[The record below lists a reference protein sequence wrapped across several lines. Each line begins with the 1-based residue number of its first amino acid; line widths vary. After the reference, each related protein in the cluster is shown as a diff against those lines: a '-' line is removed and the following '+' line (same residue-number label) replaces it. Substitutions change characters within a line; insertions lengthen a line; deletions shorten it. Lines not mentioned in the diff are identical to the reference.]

1 MKIAVMFENRK
12 KPPVQIPQASLADI
26 AFLILIF
33 YLATTTIN
41 IDKGISLTL
50 PAKGETKEVAKQN
63 VLPLLINA
71 QGEVLLDNQVTPIPA
86 IKEIVRAKLLAND
99 KLIVS
104 VKADRETEYRVYI
117 AVLDQLKQAEVSR
130 ISIAEPD

>member
-1 MKIAVMFENRK
+1 MLKRRNK
-12 KPPVQIPQASLADI
+12 TPVEIPQASLADI

-41 IDKGISLTL
+41 IDKGIGLTL
-50 PAKGETKEVAKQN
+50 PAKGAAKEVAKQN
-63 VLPLLINA
+63 IVSLLINA
-71 QGEVLLDNQVTPIPA
+71 QGEVLLDDEVVAISN
-86 IKEIVRAKLLAND
+86 IKEIVRNKLLAND

-104 VKADRETEYRVYI
+104 VKADKETEYRIYL
-117 AVLDQLKQAEVSR
+117 AVLDQLKQAEVAR

>member
-1 MKIAVMFENRK
+1 MFK
-12 KPPVQIPQASLADI
+12 KRNSPPAEIPQASLADI

-50 PAKGETKEVAKQN
+50 PAKGAAKEVAKQN
-63 VLPLLINA
+63 VLALLINA
-71 QGEVLLDNQVTPIPA
+71 QGEVLLDEQIVDIPA
-86 IKEIVRAKLLAND
+86 IRDIVREKLRAND

-104 VKADRETEYRVYI
+104 VKADQATAYRVYV
-117 AVLDQLKQAEVSR
+117 AVLDQLKQAEITR
-130 ISIAEPD
+130 ISIAEPE

>member
-1 MKIAVMFENRK
+1 MFKNRK
-12 KPPVQIPQASLADI
+12 KPSVEIPQASLADI

-41 IDKGISLTL
+41 IDKGIGLTL
-50 PAKGETKEVAKQN
+50 PAKGAAKEVAKQN
-63 VLPLLINA
+63 VISLLINA
-71 QGEVLLDNQVTPIPA
+71 QGEVLLDDEVVAIPS
-86 IKEIVRAKLLAND
+86 IKGIMRNKLLAND

-104 VKADRETEYRVYI
+104 VKADRATEYRAYI
-117 AVLDQLKQAEVSR
+117 AVLDQLKQAEVAR

>member
-1 MKIAVMFENRK
+1 MLEKRRK
-12 KPPVQIPQASLADI
+12 VSVEIPQASLADI

-41 IDKGISLTL
+41 IDKGIGLTL
-50 PAKGETKEVAKQN
+50 PAKGEAKEVAKQN
-63 VLPLLINA
+63 LISLLINA
-71 QGEVLLDNQVTPIPA
+71 QGEVLLDNEVVAIPA
-86 IKEIVRAKLLAND
+86 IREIVRNKLLAND

-104 VKADRETEYRVYI
+104 VKADKATEYRVYL
-117 AVLDQLKQAEVSR
+117 AVLDQLKQAEVVR

>member
-1 MKIAVMFENRK
+1 MLK
-12 KPPVQIPQASLADI
+12 KRNKSPAEIPQASLADI

-41 IDKGISLTL
+41 IDKGIGLTL

-63 VLPLLINA
+63 VVSLLINA
-71 QGEVLLDNQVTPIPA
+71 QGEVLLDDEVVAILA
-86 IKEIVRAKLLAND
+86 IKSIVRNKLLAND

-104 VKADRETEYRVYI
+104 VKADKDTEYRVYL
-117 AVLDQLKQAEVSR
+117 AVLDQLKQAEVAR

>member
-1 MKIAVMFENRK
+1 M
-12 KPPVQIPQASLADI
+12 ADI

-41 IDKGISLTL
+41 IDKGIGLTL
-50 PAKGETKEVAKQN
+50 PAKGEAKEVAKQN
-63 VLPLLINA
+63 LISLLINA
-71 QGEVLLDNQVTPIPA
+71 QGEVLLDNEVVAIPA
-86 IKEIVRAKLLAND
+86 IREIVRNKLLAND

-104 VKADRETEYRVYI
+104 VKADKATEYRVYL
-117 AVLDQLKQAEVSR
+117 AVLDQLKQAEVAR

>member
-1 MKIAVMFENRK
+1 MLKRRN
-12 KPPVQIPQASLADI
+12 KPPVEIPQASLADI

-41 IDKGISLTL
+41 IDKGIGLTL
-50 PAKGETKEVAKQN
+50 PAKGEAKEVAKQN
-63 VLPLLINA
+63 VISLLINA
-71 QGEVLLDNQVTPIPA
+71 QGEVLLDGEVVAISA
-86 IKEIVRAKLLAND
+86 IKAIVRNKLLAND

-104 VKADRETEYRVYI
+104 VKADKETEYRVYL
-117 AVLDQLKQAEVSR
+117 AVLDQLKQAEVAR

>member
-1 MKIAVMFENRK
+1 MLKRRNK
-12 KPPVQIPQASLADI
+12 TPVEIPQASLADI

-41 IDKGISLTL
+41 IDKGIGLTL
-50 PAKGETKEVAKQN
+50 PAKGESKEVAKQN
-63 VLPLLINA
+63 IISLLINA
-71 QGEVLLDNQVTPIPA
+71 QGEVLLDDEVVA
-86 IKEIVRAKLLAND
+86 ISEIRGIVRNKLLAND

-104 VKADRETEYRVYI
+104 VKADKETEYRVYL
-117 AVLDQLKQAEVSR
+117 AVLDQLKQAEVAR

>member
-1 MKIAVMFENRK
+1 MFK
-12 KPPVQIPQASLADI
+12 KRNSPPAEIPQASLADI

-50 PAKGETKEVAKQN
+50 PAKGASKEVAKQN
-63 VLPLLINA
+63 VLALLINA
-71 QGEVLLDNQVTPIPA
+71 QGEVLLDEQIVGIPA
-86 IKEIVRAKLLAND
+86 IRDIVREKLRAND

-104 VKADRETEYRVYI
+104 VKADQATAYRVYV
-117 AVLDQLKQAEVSR
+117 AVLDQLKQAEITR
-130 ISIAEPD
+130 ISIAEPE

>member
-1 MKIAVMFENRK
+1 MLK
-12 KPPVQIPQASLADI
+12 KRQKTQVEIPQASLADI

-41 IDKGISLTL
+41 IDKGIGLTL
-50 PAKGETKEVAKQN
+50 PVKGEAKEVAKQN
-63 VLPLLINA
+63 VVSLLINA
-71 QGEVLLDNQVTPIPA
+71 QGEVLLDDEVVAISA
-86 IKEIVRAKLLAND
+86 IKAIIRNKLLAND

-104 VKADRETEYRVYI
+104 VKADKETEYRTYL
-117 AVLDQLKQAEVSR
+117 AVLDQLKQAEVAR

>member
-1 MKIAVMFENRK
+1 MFK
-12 KPPVQIPQASLADI
+12 KRNPPPAEIPQASLADI

-50 PAKGETKEVAKQN
+50 PAKGAAKEVAKQN
-63 VLPLLINA
+63 VLSLLINA
-71 QGEVLLDNQVTPIPA
+71 QGEVLLDEQIVDIPA
-86 IKEIVRAKLLAND
+86 IRDIVREKLRAND

-104 VKADRETEYRVYI
+104 VKADQATAYRVYV
-117 AVLDQLKQAEVSR
+117 AVLDQLKQAAITR
-130 ISIAEPD
+130 ISIAEPE

>member
-1 MKIAVMFENRK
+1 MFRK
-12 KPPVQIPQASLADI
+12 RKNSVAEIPQASLADI

-50 PAKGETKEVAKQN
+50 PAKGASKEVAKQN
-63 VLPLLINA
+63 VIPLLINA
-71 QGEVLLDNQVTPIPA
+71 QGEVLLDNQVVAIPA
-86 IKEIVRAKLLAND
+86 IKAILRDKLLAND

-104 VKADRETEYRVYI
+104 VKADKETAYRVYI
-117 AVLDQLKQAEVSR
+117 AVLDQLKQAEVTR

>member
-1 MKIAVMFENRK
+1 MINK
-12 KPPVQIPQASLADI
+12 KKRSPVEIPQASLADI

-41 IDKGISLTL
+41 VDKGIGLTL
-50 PAKGETKEVAKQN
+50 PGKGEGTKVAKQN
-63 VLPLLINA
+63 ITNLLINA
-71 QGEVLLDNQVTPIPA
+71 QGEVLLDNEVVTVPL
-86 IKEIVRAKLLAND
+86 IKDVIMNKLQQND

-104 VKADRETEYRVYI
+104 VKADKESEYRVYV
-117 AVLDQLKQAEVSR
+117 AVLDQLKQANATR